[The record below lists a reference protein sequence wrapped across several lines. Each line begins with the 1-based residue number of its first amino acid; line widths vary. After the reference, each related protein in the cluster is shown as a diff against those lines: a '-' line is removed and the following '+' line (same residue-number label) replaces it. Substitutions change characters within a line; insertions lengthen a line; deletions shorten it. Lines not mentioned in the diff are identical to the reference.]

1 VLAVPRIPPIDPAAA
16 LPKTREILDRLGVP
30 LRIFRL
36 MAQAETNFR
45 PLLGLGTSILS
56 EQTLSAAWRELA
68 ILRVARLS
76 GADYEWTQHVPI
88 AEAVGV
94 SAAQIAALEQDDV
107 TAACFGDAERAV
119 LRFTTQ
125 VARDVDCDDATFEA
139 LAAHLSHREIVELI
153 LAIGFYMMLAR
164 LMVVAQIE
172 PDAPAG
178 VKVLERAR

>member
-1 VLAVPRIPPIDPAAA
+1 MPRIPPLDVTAAP
-16 LPKTREILDRLGVP
+16 PKNREILDRFDPP
-30 LRIFRL
+30 LKIFRL

-45 PLLGLGTSILS
+45 PLLRLGTSVLA

-76 GADYEWTQHVPI
+76 GAEYEWTQHVPI

-94 SAAQIAALEQDDV
+94 TTEQIAALERDDV
-107 TAACFGDAERAV
+107 GAACFDDGAQAL

-125 VARDVDCDDATFEA
+125 VARDVDCDDATFRA
-139 LAAHLSHREIVELI
+139 LATHLSHREIVELI